1 MAKPWD
7 GLISDEE
14 QRAYRAAGFGGRSGL
29 GVRPGLLIID
39 VQYRTTGTRRLPFW
53 DAIGEFRTSC
63 GDAGWQAIDHIVPL
77 LRLFRARGYPVSYST
92 LTKVC
97 ALGEGPEPAAWWG
110 TRPLYTDGGLDA
122 WAETRCCRGRKVRRS
137 AGAKA

>member
-1 MAKPWD
+1 MEPNAALGGGVRARTEVAKLP
-7 GLISDEE
+7 G
-14 QRAYRAAGFGGRSGL
+14 AYR
-29 GVRPGLLIID
+29 
-39 VQYRTTGTRRLPFW
+39 TRREASDYL
-53 DAIGEFRTSC
+53 
-63 GDAGWQAIDHIVPL
+63 
-77 LRLFRARGYPVSYST
+77 RARGYPVSYST